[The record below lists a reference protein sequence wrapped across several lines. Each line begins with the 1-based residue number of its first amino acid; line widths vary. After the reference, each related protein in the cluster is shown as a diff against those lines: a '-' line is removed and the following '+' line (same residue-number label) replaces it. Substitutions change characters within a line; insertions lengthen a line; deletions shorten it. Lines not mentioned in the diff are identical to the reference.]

1 MELFPFFLSRAIVYS
16 IFLYSGLENLELKYL
31 TQGKDKAKTPCYAWM
46 GGRVRLGFPA
56 FCHYNK
62 Q

>member
-1 MELFPFFLSRAIVYS
+1 MERSPFFLSRAIVYS

-46 GGRVRLGFPA
+46 GGEGKTGIPCFLSL
-56 FCHYNK
+56 
-62 Q
+62 